1 MGESSIEQSDQIE
14 RMARRI
20 LRLEEALRLVRDVAE
35 VSEGVEWYEMVSSLA
50 LKDTE
55 AIDNLLFDVKETGKK
70 IIDIE
75 KRFKTDKKD
84 GDSDEQK

>member
-1 MGESSIEQSDQIE
+1 MSESSIEQSDQIE

-55 AIDNLLFDVKETGKK
+55 AIDNLLSDVKRTGKK

-75 KRFKTDKKD
+75 NRFKTDKKD

>member
-1 MGESSIEQSDQIE
+1 
-14 RMARRI
+14 MARRI

-35 VSEGVEWYEMVSSLA
+35 VSEGVEWYEAISYLA

-55 AIDNLLFDVKETGKK
+55 AIDHLLFDVKGIGKK

-75 KRFKTDKKD
+75 NRFKTDKKD

>member
-1 MGESSIEQSDQIE
+1 MGKSSIEQRNQIE

-55 AIDNLLFDVKETGKK
+55 AIDNLLSDVKRTGKK

>member
-55 AIDNLLFDVKETGKK
+55 AIDNLLSDVKRTGKK